1 MIDAVIPVWKPIDW
15 TSFDVVK
22 KIRGQI
28 KPAKVGHAG
37 TLDPFAEGVLMLCAG
52 KYTKKVESF
61 MDKEKEYSAEI
72 QLGIE
77 TDTLD
82 PTGKIVE
89 TSYVPHLTQD
99 KIKGVLNKFTGK
111 IEQMPPMYSALKV
124 NGQPLYKSA
133 RKGINIDRKMRTIN
147 IYEIVLINFTND
159 TISLKVTCGR
169 GTYIRSLAKDIA
181 SQLNT
186 VGHLSKLIRTRIG
199 EFDEKS
205 CVELK
210 NFPKWLS
217 ART

>member
-1 MIDAVIPVWKPIDW
+1 MIDAVIPIWKPVDW

-37 TLDPFAEGVLMLCAG
+37 TLDPFAEGVLMLCVG
-52 KYTKKVESF
+52 KHTKRVESF
-61 MDKEKEYSAEI
+61 MDKEKEYIAKI
-72 QLGIE
+72 QLGVE

-89 TSYVPHLTQD
+89 TSNIPCLTEEN
-99 KIKGVLNKFTGK
+99 IKVVLNKFIGK
-111 IEQMPPMYSALKV
+111 TEQMPPMYSALKV
-124 NGQPLYKSA
+124 NGQPLYSYA
-133 RKGINIDRKMRTIN
+133 RKGLNINRKMRTIN
-147 IYEIVLINFTND
+147 IYEIVLKNFTQK
-159 TISLKVTCGR
+159 TISLKVTSGR

-181 SQLNT
+181 IQLNT
-186 VGHLSKLIRTRIG
+186 VGYLAKLIRTRIG
-199 EFDEKS
+199 KYDKAS

-210 NFPKWLS
+210 DFPAWLS